1 MNKTANSIKRSQP
14 SPLDLDRQICHS
26 LYSASN
32 ALVRAYRP
40 LLDKLDLTYP
50 QYVVMMSLWQ
60 RDAVSISDLARHTRF
75 DAGTLTP
82 MLKRLEQKNLL
93 TSEVAEADERR
104 RILTLTKKGRSLK
117 KSAEK
122 VPNQIACTADMPIE
136 EALELKSL
144 CEKLLGRLSIGER

>member
-1 MNKTANSIKRSQP
+1 MSAKNIQPAEP

-40 LLDKLDLTYP
+40 LLEQIDLTYP
-50 QYVVMMSLWQ
+50 QYLVMMSLWQ
-60 RDAVSISDLARHTRF
+60 RDRVSISDLVRHTRL

-82 MLKRLEQKNLL
+82 LLRRLQKKGLIDIR
-93 TSEVAEADERR
+93 VADSDERCR
-104 RILTLTKKGRSLK
+104 VVTMTGKGRSLK

-122 VPNQIACTADMPIE
+122 VPGQIACTADMPAE
-136 EALELKSL
+136 EALKLKAL
-144 CEKLLGRLSIGER
+144 CETLVSKLSAN